1 MTRAA
6 LALIVLLGATASLM
20 WWVRGAQQADPSYV
34 PRVESPMWTASGPP
48 VAIDDGHW
56 NLYSAARGYAPF
68 VNLLA
73 ADGYELID
81 GGNAADADV
90 LEAARIVVVSDALGL
105 RGVIRHVGQIGGLH
119 LEGLGADAFTDAEA
133 NRIEQWV
140 RKGGSLLLA
149 ADHAPAGRAV
159 QSLAERFG
167 VTLSDG
173 FVVDPEQSEPG
184 SPSFIVFQRQNRTL
198 ASHPI
203 IDGRSASE
211 AINRVV
217 TFGGQALDGPAQAAK
232 LLMFSG
238 TAYQTARPG
247 GNLEDR
253 QSVAG
258 LGQALALTHGSGRV
272 VVVGEAALLTSQILS
287 EGEMTQRVGLAW
299 PNADNE
305 RFVRHIMRW
314 LSHAAD

>member
-6 LALIVLLGATASLM
+6 LALIVVIGATASLM
-20 WWVRGAQQADPSYV
+20 WWLRGSRQADPSYV
-34 PRVESPMWTASGPP
+34 PQVESPTWSTDAPV
-48 VAIDDGHW
+48 VAIDDAHW
-56 NLYSAARGYAPF
+56 NLYSANRGYAPF
-68 VNLLA
+68 ARLLT
-73 ADGYELID
+73 ADGYRLIE
-81 GGNAADADV
+81 GGNAGDEKI
-90 LEAARIVVVSDALGL
+90 LEAVRIVVVSDALGL
-105 RGVIRHVGQIGGLH
+105 RGVIRHVGQLVGLH

-133 NRIEQWV
+133 NRIERWV
-140 RKGGSLLLA
+140 RDGGSLLLA

-167 VTLSDG
+167 VRLSDG

-184 SPSFIVFQRQNRTL
+184 SPSFIVFQRQTRTL
-198 ASHPI
+198 APHPI
-203 IDGRSASE
+203 IDGRSKDE

-217 TFGGQALDGPAQAAK
+217 TFAGQAIDGPPHAAK

-238 TAYQTARPG
+238 TAYQTTRPG
-247 GNLEDR
+247 GNPEGR
-253 QSVAG
+253 QSAAG
-258 LGQALALTHGSGRV
+258 LGQALAMTHGNGRV
-272 VVVGEAALLTSQILS
+272 VVVGEAALLTSLLLNK
-287 EGEMTQRVGLAW
+287 GEMTQRIGLAW